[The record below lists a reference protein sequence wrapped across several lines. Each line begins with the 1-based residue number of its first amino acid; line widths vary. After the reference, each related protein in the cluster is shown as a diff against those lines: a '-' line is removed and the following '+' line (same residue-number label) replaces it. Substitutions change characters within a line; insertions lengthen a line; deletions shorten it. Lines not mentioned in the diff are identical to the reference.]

1 MARVAMNCVAI
12 TYLRVISLQ
21 HVLMSLSLFTSLL
34 FMQEAIRLGI
44 VPKIDYAAAPIT
56 FDMRTFPI
64 FAGEVKNPTQ
74 VLFSVSFHSASLR
87 RN

>member
-1 MARVAMNCVAI
+1 
-12 TYLRVISLQ
+12 
-21 HVLMSLSLFTSLL
+21 
-34 FMQEAIRLGI
+34 MQEAIRLGI